1 MVKELETANSGERV
15 AINRRGRIIAVLLLM
30 GMGFAVVALRLV
42 YLQVYQRAAL
52 SVRAERQQERV
63 VKLDPKRGTIYDR
76 MGRELAVSLDVD
88 SIYGV
93 PSGIDNPRAVA
104 QQLSHILR
112 EDRRGLEQRLEGNK
126 QFVWLS
132 RKVEPGKAEKI
143 RELGNKEIGIRL
155 ESKRFYPKKSLAG
168 PVLGFLG
175 MDNDGLE
182 GLELA
187 YDKALR
193 GVSGWVLAEKDAMG
207 RTVFPGGSGFQYKL
221 PKPGHD
227 LLLTIDEVIQHIAE
241 KELDAALASSRA
253 KGGVCIV
260 MNPQTGEVLALSVRS
275 AAFGKQAFNPNEPRR
290 SKPAEWRNR
299 AVTDAFEPGSIF
311 KPFLAAAALEERVV
325 HPLEYVD
332 CSAGKIQLAD
342 RVIKDAH
349 ENGVLT
355 FTDVIAESSNV
366 GTITVALRLGK
377 ERFARYI
384 AAFGFGKKTGVDI
397 PGEIAGQLKDC
408 RLWSGVSIGSIA
420 IGQEV
425 GVTPIQMASAY
436 CALANGG
443 MLMKPYLVS
452 EIVDHDGGEGR
463 KFQAEAVGRAIT
475 AETCAKVNK
484 MLQRVVETGTGQL
497 ARPAGYTAAGKTG
510 TAQKIDQR
518 TGKYSQKDYV
528 SSFVGFTPANSPKLV
543 ILVMVD
549 SPEGAV
555 HYGGSVA
562 GPVFKAV
569 AEQSL
574 AYLQV
579 APDEVGGR
587 MLLVER

>member
-1 MVKELETANSGERV
+1 M
-15 AINRRGRIIAVLLLM
+15 LLM
-30 GMGFAVVALRLV
+30 VMGFALVALRLV
-42 YLQVYQRAAL
+42 YLQVYQRAEL
-52 SVRAERQQERV
+52 TVRAGRQQERV
-63 VKLDPKRGTIYDR
+63 VKLEPKRGTIYDR

-88 SIYGV
+88 SVFGV
-93 PSGIDNPRAVA
+93 PSEVDNPRQLA
-104 QQLSHILR
+104 QQLSRILR
-112 EDRRGLEQRLEGNK
+112 EDRHSLERRLEGNK

-132 RKVEPGKAEKI
+132 RKVEPGRAEQI
-143 RELGNKEIGIRL
+143 RALGSKEIGLRV
-155 ESKRFYPKKSLAG
+155 EAKRFYPKKALAG

-175 MDNDGLE
+175 VDNKGLE

-187 YDKALR
+187 YDKSLR

-207 RTVFPGGSGFQYKL
+207 RTVFPGGSGFQYRL
-221 PKPGHD
+221 PTPGHD
-227 LLLTIDEVIQHIAE
+227 IILTIDEVIQHIAE
-241 KELDAALASSRA
+241 KELDAALASSHA
-253 KGGVCIV
+253 KGGVCLV
-260 MNPQTGEVLALSVRS
+260 MNPQTGEVLALSVRTAPHS
-275 AAFGKQAFNPNEPRR
+275 KPAFNPNEPQR
-290 SKPAEWRNR
+290 SKPDEWRNR

-325 HPLEYVD
+325 HPLENID

-342 RVIKDAH
+342 RVIRDAH

-384 AAFGFGKKTGVDI
+384 SAFGFGKKTGVDI
-397 PGEIAGQLKDC
+397 PGEISGQLKDYH
-408 RLWSGVSIGSIA
+408 LWSGVSIGSIA
-420 IGQEV
+420 IGQEI
-425 GVTPIQMASAY
+425 GITPIQMASAY

-452 EIVDHDGGEGR
+452 EIVDHGDGEGK
-463 KFQAEAVGRAIT
+463 KFHAQAVGRAIT
-475 AETCAKVNK
+475 PDTCAKVNK
-484 MLQRVVETGTGQL
+484 MLQRVVETGTGQK

-510 TAQKIDQR
+510 TAQKIDQK

-555 HYGGSVA
+555 HFGGSVA

-587 MLLVER
+587 MLLVGR

>member
-1 MVKELETANSGERV
+1 
-15 AINRRGRIIAVLLLM
+15 LLLM
-30 GMGFAVVALRLV
+30 VMGFALVALRLV
-42 YLQVYQRAAL
+42 YLQVYQRAEL
-52 SVRAERQQERV
+52 TIRAGRQQERV
-63 VKLDPKRGTIYDR
+63 VKLEPKRGTIYDR

-88 SIYGV
+88 SVYGV

-104 QQLSHILR
+104 LQLSRILR
-112 EDRRGLEQRLEGNK
+112 VDRRGLEQRLAGNK

-132 RKVEPGKAEKI
+132 RKVEPARAEKI
-143 RELGNKEIGIRL
+143 KDLGNKEIGIRL
-155 ESKRFYPKKSLAG
+155 ESRRFYPKKSLAG

-175 MDNDGLE
+175 VDNKGLE

-187 YDKALR
+187 YDKSLR
-193 GVSGWVLAEKDAMG
+193 GMSGWVLAEKDAMG
-207 RTVFPGGSGFQYKL
+207 RTVFPGGSGFQYRL

-227 LLLTIDEVIQHIAE
+227 IILTIDEVIQHIAE
-241 KELDAALASSRA
+241 KELDAALVSSHA
-253 KGGVCIV
+253 KGGVCLV

-275 AAFGKQAFNPNEPRR
+275 APHSNQAFNPNEPQR

-311 KPFLAAAALEERVV
+311 KPILAQRRSKNGS
-325 HPLEYVD
+325 
-332 CSAGKIQLAD
+332 CTRSSASTVQREIQLAD
-342 RVIKDAH
+342 RVIRDAH

-377 ERFARYI
+377 ERFAKYI
-384 AAFGFGKKTGVDI
+384 SAFGFGKKTGVDI
-397 PGEIAGQLKDC
+397 PGEISGQLRDY
-408 RLWSGVSIGSIA
+408 RSWSGVSIGSIA
-420 IGQEV
+420 IGQEI
-425 GVTPIQMASAY
+425 GVTPIQVASAY

-452 EIVDHDGGEGR
+452 EIVDHGSGEGK
-463 KFQAEAVGRAIT
+463 KFQAQAVGRAIT
-475 AETCAKVNK
+475 EGTCAKVNK
-484 MLQRVVETGTGQL
+484 MLQRVVETGTGQK

-549 SPEGAV
+549 SPEGLV

-579 APDEVGGR
+579 APDDVESR
-587 MLLVER
+587 MLLVGR

>member
-1 MVKELETANSGERV
+1 
-15 AINRRGRIIAVLLLM
+15 LLLM
-30 GMGFAVVALRLV
+30 VMGFALVALRLV
-42 YLQVYQRAAL
+42 YLQVYQRAEL
-52 SVRAERQQERV
+52 TVRAGRQQERV
-63 VKLDPKRGTIYDR
+63 VKLEPKRGTIYDR

-88 SIYGV
+88 SVYGV

-104 QQLSHILR
+104 LQLSRILR
-112 EDRRGLEQRLEGNK
+112 EDRRGLEQRLAGNK

-132 RKVEPGKAEKI
+132 RKVEPARAEKI
-143 RELGNKEIGIRL
+143 KDLGNKEIGIRL
-155 ESKRFYPKKSLAG
+155 ESRRFYPKKSLAG

-175 MDNDGLE
+175 VDNKGLE

-187 YDKALR
+187 YDKSLR
-193 GVSGWVLAEKDAMG
+193 GMSGWVLAEKDAMG
-207 RTVFPGGSGFQYKL
+207 RTVFPGGSGFQYRL

-227 LLLTIDEVIQHIAE
+227 IILTIDEVIQHIAE
-241 KELDAALASSRA
+241 KELDAALASSHA
-253 KGGVCIV
+253 KGGVCLV
-260 MNPQTGEVLALSVRS
+260 MNPRTGEVLALSVLS
-275 AAFGKQAFNPNEPRR
+275 ASRNQAFNPNEPQR

-311 KPFLAAAALEERVV
+311 KPILASAALEERVV
-325 HPLEYVD
+325 HPLERID
-332 CSAGKIQLAD
+332 CSAGRIQLAD
-342 RVIKDAH
+342 RVIRDAH

-377 ERFARYI
+377 ERFAKYI
-384 AAFGFGKKTGVDI
+384 SAFGFGKKTGVDI
-397 PGEIAGQLKDC
+397 PGEISGQLRDY
-408 RLWSGVSIGSIA
+408 RSWSGVSIGSIA
-420 IGQEV
+420 IGQEI
-425 GVTPIQMASAY
+425 GVTPIQVASAY

-452 EIVDHDGGEGR
+452 EIVDRGSEEGK
-463 KFQAEAVGRAIT
+463 KFQAQAVGRAISE
-475 AETCAKVNK
+475 ETCAKVNK
-484 MLQRVVETGTGQL
+484 MLQRVVETGTGQK

-518 TGKYSQKDYV
+518 TGRYSQKDYV

-549 SPEGAV
+549 SPEGLV

-579 APDEVGGR
+579 APDEVESR
-587 MLLVER
+587 MLLVGR

>member
-1 MVKELETANSGERV
+1 
-15 AINRRGRIIAVLLLM
+15 LLLM
-30 GMGFAVVALRLV
+30 VMGFALVALRLV
-42 YLQVYQRAAL
+42 YLQVYQRAEL
-52 SVRAERQQERV
+52 TVRAGRQQERV
-63 VKLDPKRGTIYDR
+63 VKLEPKRGTIYDR

-88 SIYGV
+88 SVYGV

-104 QQLSHILR
+104 LQLSRILR
-112 EDRRGLEQRLEGNK
+112 EDRRGLEQRLAGNK

-132 RKVEPGKAEKI
+132 RKVEPARAEKI
-143 RELGNKEIGIRL
+143 KDLGNKEIGIRL

-175 MDNDGLE
+175 MDNKGLE

-187 YDKALR
+187 YDKSLR
-193 GVSGWVLAEKDAMG
+193 GMSGWVLAEKDAMG
-207 RTVFPGGSGFQYKL
+207 RTVFPGGSGFQYRL

-227 LLLTIDEVIQHIAE
+227 IVLTIDEVIQHIAE
-241 KELDAALASSRA
+241 KELDAVLASSHA
-253 KGGVCIV
+253 KGGVCLV

-275 AAFGKQAFNPNEPRR
+275 AQHGNQAFNPNEPQR

-311 KPFLAAAALEERVV
+311 KPILASAALEEKVV
-325 HPLEYVD
+325 HPLERID

-342 RVIKDAH
+342 RVIRDAH

-377 ERFARYI
+377 ERFAKYI
-384 AAFGFGKKTGVDI
+384 SAFGFGKKTGVDI
-397 PGEIAGQLKDC
+397 PGEISGQLRDY
-408 RLWSGVSIGSIA
+408 RSWSGVSIGSIA
-420 IGQEV
+420 IGQEI
-425 GVTPIQMASAY
+425 GVTPIQVASAY

-452 EIVDHDGGEGR
+452 EIVDHGSGEGK
-463 KFQAEAVGRAIT
+463 KFQAQSVGRAIT
-475 AETCAKVNK
+475 EETCAKVNK
-484 MLQRVVETGTGQL
+484 MLQRVVETGTGQK

-549 SPEGAV
+549 SPEGLV

-579 APDEVGGR
+579 APDDAENR
-587 MLLVER
+587 MLLVGR

>member
-1 MVKELETANSGERV
+1 MV
-15 AINRRGRIIAVLLLM
+15 
-30 GMGFAVVALRLV
+30 MGFALVALRLV
-42 YLQVYQRAAL
+42 YLQVYQRAEL
-52 SVRAERQQERV
+52 TVRAGRQQERV
-63 VKLDPKRGTIYDR
+63 VKLEPKRGTIYDR

-88 SIYGV
+88 SVYGV

-104 QQLSHILR
+104 LQLSRILR
-112 EDRRGLEQRLEGNK
+112 EDRRGLEQRLAGNK

-132 RKVEPGKAEKI
+132 RKVEPARAEKI
-143 RELGNKEIGIRL
+143 KDLGNKEIGIRL
-155 ESKRFYPKKSLAG
+155 ESRRFYPKKSLAG

-175 MDNDGLE
+175 VDNKGLE

-187 YDKALR
+187 YDKSLR
-193 GVSGWVLAEKDAMG
+193 GMSGWVLAEKDAMG
-207 RTVFPGGSGFQYKL
+207 RTVFPGGSGFQYRL

-227 LLLTIDEVIQHIAE
+227 IILTIDEVIQHIAE
-241 KELDAALASSRA
+241 KELDAALASSHA
-253 KGGVCIV
+253 KGGVCLV
-260 MNPQTGEVLALSVRS
+260 MNPRTGEVLALSVLS
-275 AAFGKQAFNPNEPRR
+275 ASRNQAFNPNEPQR

-311 KPFLAAAALEERVV
+311 KPILASAALEERVV
-325 HPLEYVD
+325 HPLERID
-332 CSAGKIQLAD
+332 CSAGRIQLAD
-342 RVIKDAH
+342 RVIRDAH

-377 ERFARYI
+377 ERFAKYI
-384 AAFGFGKKTGVDI
+384 SAFGFGKKTGVDI
-397 PGEIAGQLKDC
+397 PGEISGQLRDY
-408 RLWSGVSIGSIA
+408 RSWSGVSIGSIA
-420 IGQEV
+420 IGQEI
-425 GVTPIQMASAY
+425 GVTPIQVASAY

-452 EIVDHDGGEGR
+452 EIVDRGSEEGK
-463 KFQAEAVGRAIT
+463 KFQAQAVGRAISE
-475 AETCAKVNK
+475 ETCAKVNK
-484 MLQRVVETGTGQL
+484 MLQRVVETGTGQK

-518 TGKYSQKDYV
+518 TGRYSQKDYV

-549 SPEGAV
+549 SPEGLV

-579 APDEVGGR
+579 APDEVESR
-587 MLLVER
+587 MLLVGR